1 MELEKGTNE
10 ANGKGS
16 TSGAW
21 KGQQWIWEGQ
31 KWSLVRVAVELE
43 NGSSEAG
50 GKTVGEV
57 QEVVPLKGISKAREG
72 QQKVGK
78 GSSGAL

>member
-1 MELEKGTNE
+1 MVVKVIIVGVKVLFL
-10 ANGKGS
+10 S
-16 TSGAW
+16 CM
-21 KGQQWIWEGQ
+21 
-31 KWSLVRVAVELE
+31 VRVAVELE